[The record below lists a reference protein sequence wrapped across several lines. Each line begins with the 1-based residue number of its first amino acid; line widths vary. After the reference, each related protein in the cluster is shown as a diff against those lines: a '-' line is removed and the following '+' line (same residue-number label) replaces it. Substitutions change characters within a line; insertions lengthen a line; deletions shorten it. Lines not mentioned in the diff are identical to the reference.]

1 MVNGRVK
8 NIQMIE
14 DYLREKRK
22 LIDEQLNKY
31 LPAEEESPELIH
43 KAMRYSVFAGGK
55 RFRPIL
61 LLATGKTLGVNEED
75 LLEAAC
81 AIECI
86 HTYSLIHDDLPCIDN
101 DDYRRG
107 KLTNHKVFGEAI
119 AVLAGDALLTVAFQ
133 ILSRSKIAKENPHIG
148 IRVIECIS
156 DAIGT
161 EGMLGGQVFDIT
173 YEKVQVSSNEII
185 KMDFMKTARL
195 IRASVMVGA
204 IISEVGMDIEKI
216 LSAYGENIG
225 ISFQIID
232 DLFDVRGNAAELGKA
247 VGKDGLMHKATLC
260 SLLGYEAAK
269 QKAVDLINEG
279 IQFIKELDKFNLL
292 TQLAQYLI
300 SRLS

>member
-1 MVNGRVK
+1 
-8 NIQMIE
+8 MIE
-14 DYLREKRK
+14 GYLRKKRK
-22 LIDEQLNKY
+22 LIDEQLSKY

-61 LLATGKTLGVNEED
+61 LLATGKTLGTSEED

-119 AVLAGDALLTVAFQ
+119 AVLAGDALLTIAFQ
-133 ILSRSKIAKENPHIG
+133 ILSQSKIAKENPHIG
-148 IRVIECIS
+148 IRIIEYIS
-156 DAIGT
+156 NAIGT

-173 YEKVQVSSNEII
+173 YEKMLVSGDEII

-195 IRASVMVGA
+195 IQASVIVGA
-204 IISEVGMDIEKI
+204 IISQAEAGIEKI
-216 LSAYGENIG
+216 LSVYGANIG
-225 ISFQIID
+225 VAFQIID
-232 DLFDVRGNAAELGKA
+232 DLLDIKGNAAELGKA
-247 VGKDGLMHKATLC
+247 IGKDAAMQKATLC
-260 SLLGYEAAK
+260 SLLGYEPAK

-279 IQFIKELDKFNLL
+279 IQCIKELDKFNLL

-300 SRLS
+300 KRLS